1 MKTTIFSLGVEYL
14 FDAVYWAFCENN
26 FTMNFW
32 VEEKNVEGASKVA
45 LTGDRFLICFPRHL
59 LWVKTQRQSLV
70 LKKKKEKI
78 EVQWEMREG
87 GSKICFID
95 QQLQKNLFPC
105 IRTLSIFTV
114 S

>member
-87 GSKICFID
+87 GVKFVLLINNCKKTCF
-95 QQLQKNLFPC
+95 P
-105 IRTLSIFTV
+105 V
-114 S
+114 YEH